1 VGILILFPHPSPF
14 LDKVEIL
21 NFDAAVINL
30 NQNLRQAKLERGTQ
44 ELHFRIPLPSSN
56 DSGYGTT
63 PSDGNAP
70 AAKRRKNTAQSLP

>member
-1 VGILILFPHPSPF
+1 

-30 NQNLRQAKLERGTQ
+30 NQNLPQAKLERGTQ